1 MVILTALMAFVAGC
15 RGAPLYSIRVEETH
29 KDVLRVAVAVDRPLS
44 IHEYHRIAED
54 ELRFVLKGARRYEVP
69 VYEVRFEYFA
79 PVEGTVAAERVAAYI
94 WRPDDARPVHT
105 TFQSN
110 TETVPP

>member
-1 MVILTALMAFVAGC
+1 MVLLTASTACVAGC
-15 RGAPLYSIRVEETH
+15 QGAPLYSIRVEETH

-44 IHEYHRIAED
+44 IPEYHRIAED

-79 PVEGTVAAERVAAYI
+79 PVEGTVAAERVASYV
-94 WRPDDARPVHT
+94 WRPEDARPVHA
-105 TFQSN
+105 TFSLN
-110 TETVPP
+110 TESVPP